1 MIHSIGMKSEP
12 AAQPLS
18 SSGDEPMI
26 EVPLLRFQVVAI
38 IYLTTKAQCFKDV
51 RLGS

>member
-1 MIHSIGMKSEP
+1 MESDP
-12 AAQPLS
+12 AAQPLPS
-18 SSGDEPMI
+18 SADEPMM

-51 RLGS
+51 RFGS